1 MRYYIADSTLFLR
14 GLFTAV
20 STGAGGGLARVSTIV
35 NHTVSADFREDDP
48 TRYLEVIVAAEG
60 LPPSFFGL
68 LTAVSMNALCI
79 LQYDFITVFV
89 TAGFSPGHTDGAG
102 TINIIVHSNE
112 GFSDAALL
120 GAVITATEAKAG
132 ALAAMGRACTG
143 TPTDA
148 VVVACDASAVPRHRY
163 AGPVT
168 PAGSR
173 VYEAVSFGVRE
184 ALMRHEGQIRRSTAS
199 FFIFSRFGGEH
210 WVEWKPDACPW
221 YPCHYPGQSCEFCY
235 CPLYPCGD
243 PALGKEVLSSSGG
256 TVWSCEDCTL
266 LHDPGTAAYLRRNPE
281 ASLGEL
287 RRRRKK
293 K

>member
-1 MRYYIADSTLFLR
+1 MRYYIEDSTLFLR
-14 GLFTAV
+14 GSFTAV
-20 STGAGGGLARVSTIV
+20 STGAGGGLARVSTII

-48 TRYLEVIVAAEG
+48 ERYLGRLVAGEG

-79 LQYDFITVFV
+79 LQYDFLTVFV
-89 TAGFSPGHTDGAG
+89 TAGFSPGHTGAAG
-102 TINIIVHSNE
+102 TINIIVHSTE

-120 GAVITATEAKAG
+120 GAVITVTEAKAA
-132 ALAAMGRACTG
+132 ALASMGRACTG

-148 VVVACDASAVPRHRY
+148 VVVAGDASSAPRHRY
-163 AGPVT
+163 AGPLT

-173 VYEAVSFGVRE
+173 LYETVSFGVSE
-184 ALMRHEGQIRRSTAS
+184 ALKRHEGLVRRNTPS

-210 WVEWKPDACPW
+210 WVEWERDNCPW
-221 YPCHYPGQSCEFCY
+221 YPCHGPGQSCEFCY

-243 PALGKEVLSSSGG
+243 SALGKDVRSSSGG

-266 LHDPGTAAYLRRNPE
+266 LHDPGIAAYLRHNPE

-287 RRRRKK
+287 KQRRKK
-293 K
+293 